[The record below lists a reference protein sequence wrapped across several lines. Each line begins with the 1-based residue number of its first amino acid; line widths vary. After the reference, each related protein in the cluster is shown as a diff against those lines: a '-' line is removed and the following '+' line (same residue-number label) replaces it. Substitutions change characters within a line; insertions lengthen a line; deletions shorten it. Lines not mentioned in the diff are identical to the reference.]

1 MAYYRDQVHRSVP
14 VLEKS
19 RLAGTG
25 RLADDLYL
33 IAHHEIT
40 GRPYLSPR
48 GVGIGV
54 AGGLLAELMA
64 AETPGFT
71 LDRGC
76 VLPVYRQDRRPVAHY
91 GRPVEPV
98 PGHVLD
104 LILAESEPR
113 PVRDWLVFLGKTS
126 AAEVAGRLERAGYLI
141 RPKNWLPWRT
151 PRPVPVEADWAHCA
165 LLRARG
171 ATDPAKTLTPYAALL
186 AGLTRAC
193 GLGFR
198 LSDLASAPP
207 RSDGETA
214 QLLSRPLHELIACVQ
229 VTADSTVLSAR
240 R

>member
-1 MAYYRDQVHRSVP
+1 MANYRGDGYRPVP

-25 RLADDLYL
+25 RVADDLYL

-48 GVGIGV
+48 CVGIAL
-54 AGGLLAELMA
+54 AGGLLAELMDA
-64 AETPGFT
+64 DTPAVR

-76 VLPVYRQDRRPVAHY
+76 VLPVYRHNRRLAAAY
-91 GRPVEPV
+91 GRLDDLV

-104 LILAESEPR
+104 LITAESEPW
-113 PVRDWLVFLGKTS
+113 PVRDWLLFLGKTS
-126 AAEVAGRLERAGYLI
+126 AAEVAGRLERSGYLTC
-141 RPKNWLPWRT
+141 PKGWLPWRT
-151 PRPVPVEADWAHCA
+151 PRPVPVEGDWSHCA

-171 ATDPAKTLTPYAALL
+171 TAYPGRMLTPYSALL
-186 AGLTRAC
+186 AGLTLAC

-198 LSDLASAPP
+198 LSGLASATP
-207 RSDGETA
+207 RSDGQAA
-214 QLLSRPLHELIACVQ
+214 QLLSRPVHELIAAVQ
-229 VTADSTVLSAR
+229 VTADSAVLSAR

>member
-1 MAYYRDQVHRSVP
+1 MAYYRGDGYRPVP

-25 RLADDLYL
+25 RVADDLYL

-48 GVGIGV
+48 GVGIGL
-54 AGGLLAELMA
+54 AGGLLAELMV
-64 AETPGFT
+64 AETPAVT

-76 VLPVYRQDRRPVAHY
+76 VLPVYRPNRRPVAHY
-91 GRPVEPV
+91 GRPDELV
-98 PGHVLD
+98 PGHLLD
-104 LILAESEPR
+104 LITAESEPR
-113 PVRDWLVFLGKTS
+113 PVRDWLLFLGRTS
-126 AAEVAGRLERAGYLI
+126 AADVAERLECSGYLI

-151 PRPVPVEADWAHCA
+151 PRPVPVDGDWAHCA

-171 ATDPAKTLTPYAALL
+171 ALDPGRMLTPYPALL
-186 AGLTRAC
+186 AGLTLAC

-198 LSDLASAPP
+198 LADLASAPP
-207 RSDGETA
+207 RSDGQAA
-214 QLLSRPLHELIACVQ
+214 QLLLRPLHELITAVQ
-229 VTADSTVLSAR
+229 VTADSAVLSAR